1 MGVVRARRVADDD
14 AFRLRR
20 APDAQPDR
28 AVAADVAR
36 LYRPAAWHVAG
47 ARHGGLRQRRELS
60 DGLARRPV
68 RAPASARARRRLLVA
83 AHPPLR
89 SAPRPPAAARLPPPP
104 PP

>member
-36 LYRPAAWHVAG
+36 LYRPAAWHDAM

-60 DGLARRPV
+60 AWLARPRV
-68 RAPASARARRRLLVA
+68 RAPASARRPRDRKSAGYGKRVS
-83 AHPPLR
+83 LR
-89 SAPRPPAAARLPPPP
+89 VSAGVGGSIPTKK
-104 PP
+104 